1 MAADMNDNHNKKV
14 TREFGLSSL
23 AINNRT
29 SVIILTFI
37 IVIMGVL
44 SYSSMPKENFPEVV
58 VPTIYVGT
66 PYPGNSPVDIE
77 NLVTRPIEKEIKGI
91 SGLDNVSSTSIQDYS
106 TVIVEFTPDVDISRA
121 LQDVKD
127 AVDQAKSELPSDLDQ
142 DPNVFEVNLSDLPI
156 MFINIS
162 GEYSLNELKQYAEY
176 LQDEIESL
184 SEIQEAEVRGA
195 LEREILI
202 EADPYKMEAMRVSF
216 SDIQNAIAA
225 ENVTVSGGNLKA
237 GEFRRSL
244 RVMGEFD
251 NINQIKDVVI
261 KSESGDIV
269 YVQDVAQVRDTYEE
283 RSSFARSNSN
293 PVVTLDVVK
302 RNGANVIDASDKIK
316 EIIAEAKEVRY
327 PEGLEIVITND
338 QSKYTRLQ
346 LNNLENSIISGVIL
360 VVLVLAFFMN
370 LRNALF
376 VGIAIPM
383 SMFMSFMLL
392 NFFGISINLM
402 VLFSLILALGML
414 VDNGIVVVEN
424 IYRLIEEGYSTV
436 RAAKEGVGE
445 VALPIITSTA
455 TTLAAFLPLAF
466 WSGLIGE
473 FMRFLPITLIIVL
486 SSSLFV
492 ALVINPVLTALFM
505 KLKTKPSRKKKMRL
519 MMIAGG
525 IILVAVVF
533 YFIGNFVVANLLM
546 ISALLIPFNL
556 YLLSPAIDWF
566 QNVMLTRLESLYT
579 KTVKFALTGIWP
591 YIIFFGTFGLLAFS
605 IMLVVWKS
613 PKVEFF
619 PNSDPDFINI
629 FVEKP
634 IGTAIE
640 TTNDLTKDIEDK
652 VFATL
657 EPYDYMV
664 ESVISQVGEGAS
676 DPTQGP
682 SQGNTPQKSKITVS
696 FIDYE
701 LRQGV
706 STTALMEDIRDA
718 IGEYPGAQ
726 VSVDKNPVG
735 PPVGK
740 PINIEIKGE
749 NYEKLIGLVDQI
761 RANIQNANIGGIE
774 ELKTDLET
782 GKPELIVDIDRE
794 KARRFGLSTSTIA
807 TELRTA
813 LFGNEISKFK
823 DGEDDFPIN
832 LRLKDDYRYDVNA
845 LMNQKVTFRDKFG
858 NQKQIPIS
866 SVADVRYSSTF
877 GSVKRKDSD
886 RVITIF
892 SNVLDGYNAT
902 EINTQIKDVIDDM
915 QLPSGYEI
923 SFTGEQQEQEESSQF
938 LIRALLIAVMTIFL
952 IIVAQF
958 NSVTT
963 PFIIMASVLLSTIGV
978 FLGLV
983 VFDMNFV
990 VIMTGIGIISLAGVV
1005 VNNAIVLID
1014 YTNLIRERRRAELNI
1029 KDDEVLP
1036 YGEIINSI
1044 VDGGR
1049 IRLRPVLLTAITT
1062 VLGLIPLAV
1071 GLNINFYTLLSDF
1084 DPQIYYGGFNAD
1096 FWGPM
1101 AWTVIFGLV
1110 FATFL
1115 TLVVVPVM
1123 YLIVDKIKL
1132 KAFKHK
1138 VGGEDRE
1145 SLPDKKEEQELA
1157 FTEQ

>member
-1 MAADMNDNHNKKV
+1 MSDKQKNQV

-29 SVIILTFI
+29 SIIILTFI
-37 IVIMGVL
+37 IVVMGVL

-162 GEYSLNELKQYAEY
+162 GEYSLSELKQYAEY
-176 LQDEIESL
+176 LQDEIEAL
-184 SEIQEAEVRGA
+184 SEIQEAEIRGA

-202 EADPYKMEAMRVSF
+202 DADPYKMEAVRVAF

-251 NINQIKDVVI
+251 NISQIEDVVI

-269 YVQDVAQVRDTYEE
+269 YVRDVAEVRDTYEE
-283 RSSFARSNSN
+283 RSSYARSNQN

-327 PEGLEIVITND
+327 PNDLEIVITND

-424 IYRLIEEGYSTV
+424 IYRLLEEGYSPV

-492 ALVINPVLTALFM
+492 ALVINPVLTAMFM
-505 KLKTKPSRKKKMRL
+505 KLKSKPDRKKRVRL
-519 MMIAGG
+519 LTIAGG
-525 IILVAVVF
+525 IILVAVIF
-533 YFIGNFVVANLLM
+533 YFIGNFVIGNLLV

-556 YLLSPAIDWF
+556 YLLSPSIDWF
-566 QNVMLTRLESLYT
+566 QNVLLTRLENLYT
-579 KTVKFALTGIWP
+579 KTVRFALSGIKP
-591 YIIFFGTFGLLAFS
+591 YVILFGMFGLFAFS

-619 PNSDPDFINI
+619 PNSDPDYINI

-634 IGTAIE
+634 IGTDIE
-640 TTNDLTKDIEDK
+640 TTNDLTEDIEDK

-657 EPYDYMV
+657 KPYNFMV

-682 SQGNTPQKSKITVS
+682 SPGNTPHKSKITVS
-696 FIDYE
+696 FIDYQ
-701 LRQGV
+701 LRNEV
-706 STTALMEDIRDA
+706 STTNVMEEVRSA

-749 NYEKLIGLVDQI
+749 NYEKLIALVDQI

-774 ELKTDLET
+774 ELKSDLET

-823 DGEDDFPIN
+823 DGEDDYPIN
-832 LRLKDDYRYDVNA
+832 LRLEDEYRYDVNA
-845 LMNQKVTFRDKFG
+845 LLNQKVTFRDKFG

-866 SVADVRYSSTF
+866 SVADVKYSSTY
-877 GSVKRKDSD
+877 GSIKRKDSD
-886 RVITIF
+886 RVITLF

-902 EINTQIKDVIDDM
+902 EINQQIKEVIEDM
-915 QLPSGYEI
+915 QLPSGYEV
-923 SFTGEQQEQEESSQF
+923 SFTGEQQEQEESGQF

-983 VFDMNFV
+983 IFDMNFV

-1014 YTNLIRERRRAELNI
+1014 YTNLIRERRRAELGV
-1029 KDDEVLP
+1029 KEDEVLP
-1036 YGEIINSI
+1036 YNEIVNSI
-1044 VDGGR
+1044 VDGGKV
-1049 IRLRPVLLTAITT
+1049 RLRPVLLTAITT

-1132 KAFKHK
+1132 RAFKHK
-1138 VGGEDRE
+1138 VGGG
-1145 SLPDKKEEQELA
+1145 KKQNQPQQKEHQELA
-1157 FTEQ
+1157 LTQQ